1 MAYWREAE
9 SSKKVEPGNN
19 QLDLLTRQDKETPK
33 SPYDLQPSTM
43 SEDLGKSRHG
53 IPDVVMVQ
61 IDKYVDS
68 LAPEIQP
75 RITTEI
81 DEFQTKT
88 IDSLEDLVVDSFR
101 SLFDDKGPS
110 GSNSRSLGDAP
121 PDAYGI
127 GSLPFANEIVSLSQ
141 SFSKVA
147 DGATDDIRE
156 IFNLTESGGN
166 EHDGSRGGG
175 GGDKDRGGGDL
186 FSQGARGF
194 LSAAVGAIK
203 DHSNSQSGGGG
214 GEKIRLDGFLG
225 ILSDAIKDTSRD
237 PDGKARMISPEI
249 KDKLSIVLREQHAP
263 LAEQFTRIA
272 LEKIKQWLRGNTTT
286 RDLGDGVKGE
296 LKDEIQG
303 LVKGVAGLFG
313 KKSQSDERSRD
324 GPGGPEDSGTGGFS
338 GMISK
343 KLSTGLAKVHREVRI
358 EFRKILGIIEKN
370 LWEAL
375 PDQVQGPLEKIL
387 GGNPFD
393 SSLDS
398 QTSSSRGFGDDIKAK
413 LVKKIRDLVRKVQD
427 SLRQSVLAVV
437 NGGHRKFE
445 RASWVFVQ
453 ENVEVRVR
461 KYLPDVRIQVPDDIG
476 NEGVSV
482 GTPQTPPTM
491 QGGGNGSNPN
501 WQGTQQHQ
509 SSQDSYYGAP
519 PPPQSSGGSYSQQ
532 PPYNQQPHQDQQ
544 YRPHDNND
552 QYQQATGQYQR
563 PNDNYQSQNPRY

>member
-1 MAYWREAE
+1 
-9 SSKKVEPGNN
+9 
-19 QLDLLTRQDKETPK
+19 
-33 SPYDLQPSTM
+33 M

-75 RITTEI
+75 RITREI
-81 DEFQTKT
+81 DEFQSKT
-88 IDSLEDLVVDSFR
+88 IDSLEDLVVDAFR
-101 SLFDDKGPS
+101 SLFNKKDASGP
-110 GSNSRSLGDAP
+110 NSRSLGDAP
-121 PDAYGI
+121 PDAYGV
-127 GSLPFANEIVSLSQ
+127 GSLPFANEIVSLTQ

-156 IFNLTESGGN
+156 IFNLTESGGGGQ
-166 EHDGSRGGG
+166 DGSRGM
-175 GGDKDRGGGDL
+175 GGDDRDRSGSDL

-203 DHSNSQSGGGG
+203 EHHSNSQGGGGG
-214 GEKIRLDGFLG
+214 GEKIRLDGILG

-249 KDKLSIVLREQHAP
+249 KEKLGVVLRDQHAP

-272 LEKIKQWLRGNTTT
+272 LEKIKRWLRGNTTT

-313 KKSQSDERSRD
+313 KKSHSDERSRD
-324 GPGGPEDSGTGGFS
+324 GPGGNEDGGSGGFS
-338 GMISK
+338 GMISN

-393 SSLDS
+393 LSLDS

-413 LVKKIRDLVRKVQD
+413 LVNKIRDLVRKVQD

-461 KYLPDVRIQVPDDIG
+461 KYLPDVRISVPDDIG

-482 GTPQTPPTM
+482 GTPQTPAPM
-491 QGGGNGSNPN
+491 QHGGNNNSNNNNGPSPSHQQQYSSPSGNNPN
-501 WQGTQQHQ
+501 WQGQGSQQYQ
-509 SSQDSYYGAP
+509 SSQDAYYSAP
-519 PPPQSSGGSYSQQ
+519 PPQNYSGGAPSHQ
-532 PPYNQQPHQDQQ
+532 PPYNQYPHQGQQHHDQ
-544 YRPHDNND
+544 
-552 QYQQATGQYQR
+552 
-563 PNDNYQSQNPRY
+563 YQSQNPRY